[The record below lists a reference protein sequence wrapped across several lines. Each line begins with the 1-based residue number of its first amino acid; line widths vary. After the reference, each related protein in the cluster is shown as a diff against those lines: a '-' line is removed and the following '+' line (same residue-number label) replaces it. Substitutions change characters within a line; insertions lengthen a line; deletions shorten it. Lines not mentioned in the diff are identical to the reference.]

1 MPTAAVHSR
10 QAAHNKAFLAEFK
23 LTETIYLDWAVTV
36 MFYVALHLV
45 EAYLASKDLHPMAH
59 RIRDDYLSRTADLR
73 PIYRSYRE
81 LEHHSQKARYQGT
94 RFNVETVEALS
105 DDLRKIERHMQSVL
119 CTPLRRQKQ

>member
-1 MPTAAVHSR
+1 MPIAAVHSR
-10 QAAHNKAFLAEFK
+10 QAAHNKAFLAEFN

-45 EAYLASKDLHPMAH
+45 ETYLATKDLHPTAH

-94 RFNVETVEALS
+94 RFSIETVETLS
-105 DDLRKIERHMQSVL
+105 GDLQTIEKHIQSVL
-119 CTPLRRQKQ
+119 ETR